1 VTAARA
7 AGKEMRAMDRRG
19 PIVVAGIALL
29 GVALAAQ
36 DAKPRQGGGRQR
48 KPPAATST
56 STTR

>member
-1 VTAARA
+1 
-7 AGKEMRAMDRRG
+7 MHAMDRRG

-56 STTR
+56 STTP